1 MHTTNKYDP
10 EKELPSLSPRQFK
23 RKSSKLSWAL
33 TNENLKIVLQTWLV
47 CPVAETDQAC
57 YLQAAESQLGYIS
70 AHRMG
75 SF

>member
-23 RKSSKLSWAL
+23 RKSSKLSRAL
-33 TNENLKIVLQTWLV
+33 INENLV

-75 SF
+75 SFSHL